1 MTRNEEVALPAP
13 AAGQENSASNLARS
27 VALFSE
33 RVAALPGELEAAL
46 ATPFSYGS
54 PGPSAPT
61 LAALRA
67 AGPWVITGAGGS
79 EGPARM
85 LAELLVAEVGLAA
98 VFRPP
103 SAFFGSA
110 RSRTSVCVISQHL
123 SPHAAMAL
131 EHSSEAPMR
140 ILLTAE
146 TTPRPGVHIVSHGPA
161 VREDLLLPRVLGPE
175 LATLAV
181 LRWVA
186 ALSTEAHGVP
196 PAWAS
201 SLSLVPAAVVAALA
215 RAERA
220 LVPTMAE
227 HGLDR
232 GALVLIAT
240 GELGSAAASGLAGRT
255 AEALLRAD
263 ATVFDVCAF
272 AHGPFQS
279 LYDAPMCILALEG
292 PESTAAF
299 DRLALLPRP
308 GPHRLVRFSVT
319 LPAPLCWLE
328 HGAALA
334 AAARSELRRRP
345 RDLISWPG
353 KGADAPL
360 YDLDSRT

>member
-1 MTRNEEVALPAP
+1 MTRNEEVPLPAP
-13 AAGQENSASNLARS
+13 DPVHEKSNLARS
-27 VALFSE
+27 LALFEE
-33 RVAALPGELEAAL
+33 RVAALPGELDTAL
-46 ATPFSYGS
+46 AAPF
-54 PGPSAPT
+54 GPAPT
-61 LAALRA
+61 LAELRD

-79 EGPARM
+79 EGPARL

-103 SAFFGSA
+103 SAFLGA
-110 RSRTSVCVISQHL
+110 AAGRASVCVISQHL

-131 EHSSEAPMR
+131 EHGPAGRMR
-140 ILLTAE
+140 ILVTAE
-146 TTPRPGVHIVSHGPA
+146 TTPRRGVRLVTHGPS

-186 ALSTEAHGVP
+186 ALSAEAHGVP

-201 SLSLVPAAVVAALA
+201 SFAQVPAAVVAALH
-215 RAERA
+215 RAEHA
-220 LVPTMAE
+220 LVPALAE
-227 HGLDR
+227 QGLDR

-292 PESTAAF
+292 PESGAAF
-299 DRLALLPRP
+299 DRLALLARP
-308 GPHRLVRFSVT
+308 GQHHLVRFSVT

-345 RDLISWPG
+345 RDLIAWPG

-360 YDLDSRT
+360 YDLQAG